1 MVSAV
6 EWQTHKGYSVYTK
19 PLEKPA
25 NDNRDYC
32 LLKLANELQVL
43 LISDP
48 EADRASAALDVH
60 VGSLSDPENLQGLAH
75 FCEHL
80 LFMGTKKYPKEND
93 YYSYLS
99 EHSGHANAY
108 TATVNTNYF
117 FEVGYQWLEGALD
130 RFSHFF
136 IDPLFSE
143 SCTEREL
150 RAVDSEHKKNLQS
163 DCWRIAQVEKTLSDP
178 KHPWHLFETGNL
190 ETLMDRPKQLG
201 LDIRQ
206 ELLKFHD
213 TYYSANIMK
222 LVVVGRESLDQL
234 TEWVVEMF
242 SSVQN
247 KNISVPSF
255 QGHPLTKNELSKQL
269 FVKSVKKNRT
279 LEITFPFPEQTSFYE
294 SQPANYLAH
303 LTGHEGPGSILSYLK
318 KKAWATSLSS
328 GVSYGGIGFAF
339 FHFSVEL
346 TEQGL
351 SHYEDIVVSFF
362 EYIQLVHSK
371 GVQQWIFDEIKSL
384 AEIEFRFLEQCT
396 PSQYTSFLS
405 QQMQESY
412 PPQWVISGSSLLRK
426 YDPVLIENHL
436 KLLRPDNFRLT
447 LACQEFPHGIQCT
460 QVERWYSTEY
470 EVLPLRKELVQ
481 RLDAI
486 SLNEEFSLPAVNEFI
501 PTQLDVVKQEEKRK
515 EPILVQDTAAAKIWY
530 KKDDTFGIPKTNIW
544 ICFKNPLTYAT
555 PRHAVMMA
563 LYTALLSDSLTE
575 FSYNA
580 EVAGLNYYLTQEPEG
595 IILFVGGFSHKLSL
609 LLEKVVSRMKD
620 LKLKQDRFDMIKD
633 EVTRDYENF
642 FLEAPFQHATYYLS
656 YALSNRKW
664 TCDDL
669 MSQLKEVELEDLKAF
684 IPLVLST
691 LQTEALVHGSMEQE
705 TAISMLD
712 HVQTILAP
720 RPLTPSQLVGARTA
734 ILPEGQHFVHA
745 LPVHDSGEVNS
756 SIAYYS
762 QVCSM
767 REIEKRCQLSLMA
780 QIAQEPCFNQLRT
793 QEQLGY
799 IVFSGLKGQHDL
811 LGFRVV
817 IQSERDPVYLEN
829 RVLDFLESLKKTI
842 EDMGEAE
849 YESQLNSLIAEKQE
863 KFKNLFEEGYKYWSH
878 IMSGYYEFND
888 VETDVAA
895 LKKMTKASLIDFYN
909 ACISPASS
917 RTFSVHLKSQKVPIL
932 QKPSLTMENIYP
944 ILKFL
949 GCVGDTTQDTFQEWV
964 VADVGETAQFTSEL
978 QFIEFLKS
986 KDIKVDGILEKVY
999 QGHSSL
1005 SRRDHT
1011 QLPKNYRVVSNLV
1024 DFRRRMPLS
1033 AAAVPVN
1040 SNHS

>member
-1 MVSAV
+1 MVSIV
-6 EWQTHKGYSVYTK
+6 DWQERGGYSVYTQL
-19 PLEKPA
+19 LEKPA
-25 NDNRDYC
+25 SDKRDYR

-117 FEVGYQWLEGALD
+117 FEIGHQWLEGALD

-178 KHPWHLFETGNL
+178 SHPWHLFETGNL

-201 LDIRQ
+201 LDVRQ

-234 TEWVVEMF
+234 TKWVVEMF
-242 SSVQN
+242 SSVPN
-247 KNISVPSF
+247 KNIVVPSF
-255 QGHPLTKNELSKQL
+255 PGHPLTKNELSKQI
-269 FVKSVKKNRT
+269 FVKSVKRNRT
-279 LEITFPFPEQTSFYE
+279 LEITFPFPEQTSYYE

-328 GVSYGGIGFAF
+328 GVSYGGVGFAF

-346 TEQGL
+346 TERGL

-362 EYIQLVHSK
+362 EYIQLIQSK

-396 PSQYTSFLS
+396 PSQYTSYLS

-412 PPQWVISGSSLLRK
+412 PRQWVISGSSLLRK
-426 YDPVLIENHL
+426 YDPAAIESHL
-436 KLLRPDNFRLT
+436 QLLRPDNFRLT
-447 LACQEFPHGIQCT
+447 LACQEFPHGIQCNK
-460 QVERWYSTEY
+460 VERWYSTEY
-470 EVLPLRKELVQ
+470 DVLDLRKELVE
-481 RLDAI
+481 RLASI
-486 SLNEEFSLPAVNEFI
+486 TLNPEFTLPAVNEFI
-501 PTQLDVVKQEEKRK
+501 PTRLEVGKQEEKKK
-515 EPILVQDTAAAKIWY
+515 EPDLIQDTPTTKIWY
-530 KKDDTFGIPKTNIW
+530 KRDDTFWIPKTNVW
-544 ICFKNPLTYAT
+544 ICFKNPLTFAT
-555 PRHAVMMA
+555 PRHAVMLA
-563 LYTALLSDSLTE
+563 LYIGLLSDSLTE

-595 IILFVGGFSHKLSL
+595 IVLFVGGFSHKLRL
-609 LLEKVVSRMKD
+609 LLKKVVSRMKD
-620 LKLKQDRFDMIKD
+620 LTLKQDRFDMVKD
-633 EVTRDYENF
+633 ELTREYENF

-664 TCDDL
+664 TCEDL
-669 MSQLKEVELEDLKAF
+669 MSELKEIELEDLQAY

-705 TAISMLD
+705 TAMEMLD
-712 HVQTILAP
+712 DVQTVLTP
-720 RPLTPSQLVGARTA
+720 RPLTPNQLMGARAA

-745 LPVHDSGEVNS
+745 LAVQDSREVNS

-762 QVCSM
+762 QVCDV
-767 REIEKRCQLSLMA
+767 REIEKRCHLSLLA

-799 IVFSGLKGQHDL
+799 IVFSGLKGQHSL

-817 IQSERDPVYLEN
+817 VQSERDPVYLEN
-829 RVLDFLESLKKTI
+829 RVLEFLDSLRKTI
-842 EDMGEAE
+842 EDMSESE
-849 YESQLNSLIAEKQE
+849 YQSQLDSLIAEKQE
-863 KFKNLFEEGYKYWSH
+863 RFKNMLEEGYKYWSH
-878 IMSGYYEFND
+878 IMSGYYEYND
-888 VETDVAA
+888 VEVDVAM
-895 LKKMTKASLIDFYN
+895 LKTLTKTSLLAFYDCMI
-909 ACISPASS
+909 APHSS
-917 RTFSVHLKSQKVPIL
+917 RTFSVHLKSQKIPSL
-932 QKPSLTMENIYP
+932 QKPSLTVENIYP

-949 GCVGDTTQDTFQEWV
+949 NRVDITQDVFQEWV
-964 VADVGETAQFTSEL
+964 IAHVGEGAQFASESQL
-978 QFIEFLKS
+978 TEFLEDKKIDTES
-986 KDIKVDGILEKVY
+986 VLEKVY

-1005 SRRDHT
+1005 SQRDHT
-1011 QLPKNYRVVSNLV
+1011 KLPSNYRTVINLV
-1024 DFRRRMPLS
+1024 DFHKSMPLS

-1040 SNHS
+1040 SPYF